1 MALPGRSPGS
11 PMATGNLHSLNTDMH
26 CMDGRFQMAF
36 PEMVCAL
43 STLEDFAS
51 GHNWALTTRMGWDG
65 MG

>member
-1 MALPGRSPGS
+1 
-11 PMATGNLHSLNTDMH
+11 MATGNLHSLNTDMH

-51 GHNWALTTRMGWDG
+51 GRNWALTTRMGWDG